1 MVTSAPSGESPLA
14 PPLVCSLLV
23 LGLRFPLFE
32 GGGAGLLLVE
42 FEAGALGSSA
52 DKSTG
57 VLVLSNVI
65 LDTVDLSF
73 ESLSG
78 LLDFG

>member
-1 MVTSAPSGESPLA
+1 V
-14 PPLVCSLLV
+14 
-23 LGLRFPLFE
+23 
-32 GGGAGLLLVE
+32 GAGLLLVE

-73 ESLSG
+73 GSLSG

>member
-1 MVTSAPSGESPLA
+1 MTF
-14 PPLVCSLLV
+14 
-23 LGLRFPLFE
+23 FPFSVF
-32 GGGAGLLLVE
+32 GLLTPLSEVVLAVSG

-57 VLVLSNVI
+57 DLVLSNVI

-73 ESLSG
+73 GSLFG
-78 LLDFG
+78 LRDFG